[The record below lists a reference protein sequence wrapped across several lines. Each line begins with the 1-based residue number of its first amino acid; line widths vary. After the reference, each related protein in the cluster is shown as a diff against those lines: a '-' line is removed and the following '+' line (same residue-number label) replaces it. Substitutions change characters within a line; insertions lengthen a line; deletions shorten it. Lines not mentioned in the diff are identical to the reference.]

1 MTIAL
6 FLLLLLA
13 GVPIAVCLG
22 LAAAAYIVLSD
33 NTVLFHSYALQQF
46 AAIESYG
53 LLAIPLFMLVG
64 ELMNGAGITTRLV
77 RAASVMVGQVRG
89 GLAFVNLLA
98 NTLVA
103 AIIGSAAAQIAV
115 MSRTMT
121 PPMRAQGYTPA
132 FAAAT
137 TAAGGLLSPI
147 IPPSMLLVIYGVL
160 AQVSIADLFIAGILP
175 GLLLLAGFT
184 LTLAVLARRHNLPA
198 GEALDGA
205 ERKRRLRE
213 GLAPALVPGIII
225 ASITLGLATPTEAA
239 ALAATAAWAL
249 GRFYYRELDNSALW
263 LALVRAGTG
272 SALILFV
279 IATAGLLGWVLL
291 FEQIPQQLAAAMAGI
306 TDNPFR
312 FLLLVNLVLLLVGA
326 LLDGIPAMIM
336 LVPILL
342 PIAATHY
349 GIDPYQF
356 GIILSLNLV
365 LGLLTPPVGTGL
377 YIAANAAGVSPGSVF
392 RAVLPFLLSAGA
404 ILVLLSWWP
413 QLITLAL

>member
-22 LAAAAYIVLSD
+22 LVTATYIVVSG
-33 NTVLFHSYALQQF
+33 NTVLLQSYALQQF
-46 AAIESYG
+46 AAVESYG

-64 ELMNGAGITTRLV
+64 ELMNGAGITPRLV

-98 NTLVA
+98 NSLVA

-121 PPMRAQGYTPA
+121 PAMKAQGYSPA

-160 AQVSIADLFIAGILP
+160 AQLSIADLFIAGILP
-175 GLLLLAGFT
+175 GLLLLFAFLAT
-184 LTLAVLARRHNLPA
+184 LGVLSRRLDLPR
-198 GEALDGA
+198 GDALKGQD
-205 ERKRRLRE
+205 RRTRLRE
-213 GLAPALVPGIII
+213 GLVPALVPCIII

-239 ALAATAAWAL
+239 ALAAAAAWAL
-249 GRFYYRELDNSALW
+249 GRFYYRELDRRALW
-263 LALVRAGTG
+263 QALLRASTG
-272 SALILFV
+272 AALILFV
-279 IATAGLLGWVLL
+279 IATAGLLSWVLL
-291 FEQIPQQLAAAMAGI
+291 FEQIPQQLAAGI
-306 TDNPFR
+306 TGLTQNPFY
-312 FLLLVNLVLLLVGA
+312 FLLLVNLALLLVGA

-342 PIAATHY
+342 PIAATQY

-377 YIAANAAGVSPGSVF
+377 YIAAEAAQIGPGRVF
-392 RAVLPFLLSAGA
+392 QAVLPFLLAA
-404 ILVLLSWWP
+404 TLVLVLLSWQP
-413 QLITLAL
+413 GVITALH